1 MKILKVVLFLLP
13 GLALGQV
20 TLSPTLGLA
29 SKTSVMTF
37 PLFTYLE
44 NSTHSYPFK
53 DRLYVALTPSA
64 IASCKKWNL
73 EYLLGL
79 HYNAVE
85 LEYVRFGGVEKPKK
99 FLVDQTLQIS
109 YGEKQNVGIGYSLFN
124 TGKSLT
130 YTTEEVQRIQDIQ
143 YEALKIFTDF
153 TFKSILSAE
162 ASIYYMR
169 NGYPNNRK
177 REAWILG
184 LRLYHTFN
192 LRKSEKSK
200 EA

>member
-1 MKILKVVLFLLP
+1 MRILKAVLFLLP
-13 GLALGQV
+13 GLAFGQV
-20 TLSPTLGLA
+20 TFSPTLGLA

-37 PLFTYLE
+37 PRFTYLD
-44 NSTHSYPFK
+44 NSTYSYPYK
-53 DRLYVALTPSA
+53 DRLFIALTPGA
-64 IASCKKWNL
+64 CASYGKWNM
-73 EYLLGL
+73 EYLMGL

-99 FLVDQTLQIS
+99 FLIDQTFQIS
-109 YGEKQNVGIGYSLFN
+109 YGEKQKVGVGYTIFN

-143 YEALKIFTDF
+143 YEALKVFTDF
-153 TFKSILSAE
+153 TFKSILTAE
-162 ASIYYMR
+162 ASIYYLR
-169 NGYPNNRK
+169 KGYPNNPK

-192 LRKSEKSK
+192 LGKSGKDK
-200 EA
+200 I